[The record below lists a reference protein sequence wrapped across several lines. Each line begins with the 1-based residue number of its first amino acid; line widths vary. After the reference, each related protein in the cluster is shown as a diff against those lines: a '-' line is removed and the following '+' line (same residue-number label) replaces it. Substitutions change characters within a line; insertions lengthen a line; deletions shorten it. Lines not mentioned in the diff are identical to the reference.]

1 MEQIDNTIWE
11 EFERYVQTMAN
22 GEIAPEPTN
31 FFQFIQNLEGR
42 KQLRYSDHCS
52 MRRDSLT
59 LYNNGQVLC
68 TFYFWSDEIG
78 HALAYLYDKL
88 KFRYG
93 YTEHEAYEA
102 HTRYLHMLNN
112 QLGGYNE
119 QN

>member
-1 MEQIDNTIWE
+1 MKQIDNTIWE

-22 GEIAPEPTN
+22 GEIAPEPIN

-59 LYNNGQVLC
+59 LYNNGQVLY
-68 TFYFWSDEIG
+68 TFYFWSYEIG
-78 HALAYLYDKL
+78 HALAYLYEKL

-93 YTEHEAYEA
+93 YTEHEVYEA
-102 HTRYLHMLNN
+102 HARYLHKLNN
-112 QLGGYNE
+112 QLGGYNA
-119 QN
+119 Q